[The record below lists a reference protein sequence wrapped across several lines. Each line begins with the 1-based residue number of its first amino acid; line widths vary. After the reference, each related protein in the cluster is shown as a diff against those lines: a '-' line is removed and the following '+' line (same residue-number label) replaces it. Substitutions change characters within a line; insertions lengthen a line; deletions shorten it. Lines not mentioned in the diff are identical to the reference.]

1 MSKRREF
8 SKPVKVE
15 ILTRCK
21 QPTGFRCEVCGAV
34 VTHGEIDHTDA
45 DALQIDKTRKL
56 TAEDGKF
63 MCVPCHKAKTKID
76 VAIIAK
82 VKRIEARHLGA
93 NRPKGKIASRGFPK
107 RKERSS
113 KPSLPPR
120 QLYR

>member
-1 MSKRREF
+1 MARREF

-21 QPTGFRCEVCGAV
+21 QTTGFRCEVCGAV
-34 VTHGEIDHTDA
+34 VTHGQIDHTDA

-63 MCVPCHKAKTKID
+63 MCIPCHKAKTKID
-76 VAIIAK
+76 VAMIARA
-82 VKRIEARHLGA
+82 KRIEARHLGA
-93 NRPKGKIASRGFPK
+93 DRPKGKIPSRPFAN
-107 RKERSS
+107 RKPREP